1 MAKELHQSL
10 EELRG
15 AADIVS
21 ALAVQMTELLKL
33 REAVQRAEEA
43 RLATQRGK
51 QVFSRLVAPASDIIS
66 PKHLHEASIQNGT
79 RKTKTRPGRLFM
91 QSQWR

>member
-10 EELRG
+10 EKLRG

-21 ALAVQMTELLKL
+21 ALAVQMTELKL
-33 REAVQRAEEA
+33 REAVQRSEEA

-66 PKHLHEASIQNGT
+66 PKHLHEARIQNGT
-79 RKTKTRPGRLFM
+79 RKTKTRPGTLFM

>member
-10 EELRG
+10 EKLRG

-21 ALAVQMTELLKL
+21 ALAVQMTELKL
-33 REAVQRAEEA
+33 REAVQRSEEA

>member
-10 EELRG
+10 ERLRG
-15 AADIVS
+15 AER

-43 RLATQRGK
+43 TARLATQHGN
-51 QVFSRLVAPASDIIS
+51 QVFSRSVAPASDIIS
-66 PKHLHEASIQNGT
+66 PKHLQNARIRNGT